1 MSTSTLYIIF
11 GSIIVISMII
21 SFIVFNKTIKPINIK
36 KDYLRKVL
44 INESIQ
50 EINNKINNMSNK
62 EIEVFFE
69 KLKK

>member
-50 EINNKINNMSNK
+50 EINNKINNMSNE